1 MVSPVNEPLTDFVSA
16 GVGEGV
22 GVFVTALF
30 VAVEL
35 LDEVFEALELLEV
48 LDDEVVLF
56 EEVFEEVFDFEVA
69 FLVALLLVAFFAVTF
84 AAPELVL
91 ELALALAAGAAACVA
106 LDAVEVVWLFK
117 VAAEAPAIIP
127 RLLLDNCGGV
137 TDKTAPRPPT
147 VPPAINNA
155 RFIPFPFPYPRVSNK
170 TFELITELKSPNLR
184 ST

>member
-1 MVSPVNEPLTDFVSA
+1 MVSPVNDPLTEDLVST
-16 GVGEGV
+16 GVGEAD
-22 GVFVTALF
+22 GVFVAALF

-35 LDEVFEALELLEV
+35 LEV
-48 LDDEVVLF
+48 LDDVLELF
-56 EEVFEEVFDFEVA
+56 EVAVEEFFDFEVVFFFTLVAA
-69 FLVALLLVAFFAVTF
+69 FLAVTF

-91 ELALALAAGAAACVA
+91 ELVLELALAAGAAACVVVEA
-106 LDAVEVVWLFK
+106 AAVEVVWLFK
-117 VAAEAPAIIP
+117 VAAEAPAIVP

-170 TFELITELKSPNLR
+170 TFELITELNCPNLR

>member
-35 LDEVFEALELLEV
+35 LDEEFEVLELLEV

-56 EEVFEEVFDFEVA
+56 EVVVEVVFDFEVA
-69 FLVALLLVAFFAVTF
+69 FFVALLLVAFFAVTF
-84 AAPELVL
+84 AAL
-91 ELALALAAGAAACVA
+91 ELAALALAAGAAACVA
-106 LDAVEVVWLFK
+106 VTAAADGTTPPE
-117 VAAEAPAIIP
+117 VAAEAPAIVAKP
-127 RLLLDNCGGV
+127 LLDNCGGV

-155 RFIPFPFPYPRVSNK
+155 RFMPSLVPLPSN
-170 TFELITELKSPNLR
+170 
-184 ST
+184 

>member
-56 EEVFEEVFDFEVA
+56 EVVVEVVFDFEVA
-69 FLVALLLVAFFAVTF
+69 FLVALLVAAFFAVTF
-84 AAPELVL
+84 AALELVL
-91 ELALALAAGAAACVA
+91 ELALALTAGAAACVA
-106 LDAVEVVWLFK
+106 VTAAVDGTTPPE
-117 VAAEAPAIIP
+117 VAAEAPAIVAKP
-127 RLLLDNCGGV
+127 LLDNCGGV

-155 RFIPFPFPYPRVSNK
+155 RFIPFTLVSL
-170 TFELITELKSPNLR
+170 F
-184 ST
+184 

>member
-1 MVSPVNEPLTDFVSA
+1 MVSPVNDPLTDDLVST
-16 GVGEGV
+16 GVGEADGV
-22 GVFVTALF
+22 LVALFVEELF

-35 LDEVFEALELLEV
+35 FELELEFVEAL
-48 LDDEVVLF
+48 
-56 EEVFEEVFDFEVA
+56 VFFVA
-69 FLVALLLVAFFAVTF
+69 FLLFAFFAV
-84 AAPELVL
+84 ELVALVVVLALAL
-91 ELALALAAGAAACVA
+91 ELELALAAGAADCVVVEA
-106 LDAVEVVWLFK
+106 AAVEVVWLFK
-117 VAAEAPAIIP
+117 VAAEAPAIVP